1 MKWLTKEPAHGD
13 IIRVRFGETFYHYG
27 IYSSDDEV
35 IQFGLAPT
43 VRGDIPD
50 SEIEVLVSDIQAFL
64 AGGELEVGVPEL
76 RELLQKR
83 RAEQVVS
90 DARSKIGNRG
100 YNILYNNCEH
110 FANECYLGRGFCSQ
124 ADAVREMFR
133 NLPVVDVYVAEI
145 PNSVPDTKLFPPERE
160 AEISSVTNPR
170 VKKEKYYAWRLL
182 EYGLERSLGLKI
194 KNMELVKTPFGKW
207 TSPSC
212 RFSISHGGDLVAVAI
227 SRGEVGVD
235 IEPIVAPKSDKF
247 AERVLTITEFNE
259 YSLLPEEERVK
270 FLISAWVAKEA
281 VFKTTERECFIPSE
295 TEISKE
301 GIKTFEITHSE
312 KNYCLA
318 VATETPERIRMYKD
332 IDLANK

>member
-1 MKWLTKEPAHGD
+1 MKWLTKEPAFGD
-13 IIRVRFGETFYHYG
+13 IIRVSFSDTFYHYG

-43 VRGDIPD
+43 ARGDIPD
-50 SEIEVLVSDIQAFL
+50 SEIEVLASDINSFL
-64 AGGELEVGVPEL
+64 AGGELEVGEPEL
-76 RELLQKR
+76 RDLLQKR
-83 RAEQVVS
+83 EAEQIV
-90 DARSKIGNRG
+90 DYARSKIGSRG

-124 ADAVREMFR
+124 ADAVREIFR

-145 PNSVPDTKLFPPERE
+145 PNSDPDFKLFPPER
-160 AEISSVTNPR
+160 AEEIASVTNPR
-170 VKKEKYYAWRLL
+170 VKREKYYAWRLL

-194 KNMELVKTPFGKW
+194 KNMEFTKTSFGKW

-212 RFSISHGGDLVAVAI
+212 RFSISHGGNLVAVAI

-235 IEPIVAPKSDKF
+235 IEPIAVPKSEKF
-247 AERVLTITEFNE
+247 AERVLSTAEFNE
-259 YSLLPEEERVK
+259 YNLLPEGKRVK

-301 GIKTFEITHSE
+301 RIKTFEITHGE
-312 KNYCLA
+312 ADYCLA
-318 VATETPERIRMYKD
+318 VATETPERIRLYKD
-332 IDLANK
+332 IDLTNK

>member
-64 AGGELEVGVPEL
+64 AGGELEVGEPEP

-83 RAEQVVS
+83 RAEDVIS
-90 DARSKIGNRG
+90 LARAKIGTKG

-110 FANECYLGRGFCSQ
+110 FANECYLGHGFCSQ
-124 ADAVREMFR
+124 ADVVREMFR
-133 NLPVVDVYVAEI
+133 NMPLVDVYVAKI
-145 PNSVPDTKLFPPERE
+145 PDTYPDFKVFPPERE
-160 AEISSVTNPR
+160 AEIASVTNPR

-194 KNMELVKTPFGKW
+194 KNMEFTKNSFGKW

-212 RFSISHGGDLVAVAI
+212 RFSISHGGEFVAVAV

-235 IEPIVAPKSDKF
+235 IEPVAEPRSDSF
-247 AERVLTITEFNE
+247 AHRILTTAEFNE
-259 YSLLPEEERVK
+259 YSLLPEDKRVK
-270 FLISAWVAKEA
+270 ALISYWVSKEA
-281 VFKTTERECFIPSE
+281 VFKTTDRECFIPSE
-295 TEISKE
+295 TEIDKE
-301 GIKTFEITHSE
+301 GVKIFEITDIDT
-312 KNYCLA
+312 NYLLA
-318 VATETPERIRMYKD
+318 VATETPDRIRMYKD
-332 IDLANK
+332 IDLRGK